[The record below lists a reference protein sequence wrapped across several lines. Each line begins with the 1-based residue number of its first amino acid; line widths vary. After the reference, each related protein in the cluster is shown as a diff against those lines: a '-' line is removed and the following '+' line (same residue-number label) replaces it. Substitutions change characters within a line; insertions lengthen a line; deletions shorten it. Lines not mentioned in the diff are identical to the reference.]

1 MQVQMNMIERR
12 IEGVEEKN
20 LNSPFYCM
28 KCKLYSID
36 ANLFFPQLMSGYSEI
51 F

>member
-36 ANLFFPQLMSGYSEI
+36 ANLIGSVAKNPKI
-51 F
+51 